1 MAGDSYRKGTSTV
14 RHLSLL
20 SALLLS
26 LALTLPAVAQTPAAT
41 PETLPG
47 LQYVAARQYA
57 PDPSQPI
64 NAEDE
69 GLYLLSVRIY
79 HFDSEAHADNGWE
92 STVESTTIQDQ
103 LPEASDTVQF
113 EEVDIDDLGDRA
125 WATTL
130 SAETPEGATGFFRL
144 VYVQDGEM
152 LYTLNAIAGSDEATM
167 KADELAAYLVDAE
180 PGDAEPVYSPDGTS
194 TGGTWDLL
202 PASDDDVL
210 GDLIAYSDAELDLRG
225 GD

>member
-1 MAGDSYRKGTSTV
+1 MR
-14 RHLSLL
+14 RLSLL
-20 SALLLS
+20 IALLAS
-26 LALTLPAVAQTPAAT
+26 LAIAAPALAQTPAAT

-57 PDPSQPI
+57 PNPSQPI
-64 NAEDE
+64 DAEDE

-79 HFDSEAHADNGWE
+79 QFDTEAHADNGWE
-92 STVESTTIQDQ
+92 STVESTTIRDQ
-103 LPEASDTVQF
+103 LPEASETVQF

-130 SAETPEGATGFFRL
+130 SAETPEGSTGFFRL

-180 PGDAEPVYSPDGTS
+180 PGDSEPMFSPDGTS
-194 TGGTWDLL
+194 TGAVWDLL
-202 PASDDDVL
+202 PADGDEIL
-210 GDLIAYSDAELDLRG
+210 GDLVAYSDAELDLRDG
-225 GD
+225 Q